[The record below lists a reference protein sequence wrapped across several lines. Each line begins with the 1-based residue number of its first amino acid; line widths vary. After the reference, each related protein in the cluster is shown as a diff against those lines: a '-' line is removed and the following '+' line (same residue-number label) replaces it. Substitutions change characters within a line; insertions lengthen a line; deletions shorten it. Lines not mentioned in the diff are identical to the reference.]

1 MVIITLF
8 SLFSFPDDVTG
19 GIDIAHMDKMV
30 HFTFHC
36 VLVVLGILAYKERK
50 GQTFKI
56 GWAITQFFV
65 FSLVYG
71 IIIEVLQYYMPFDRS
86 AEFWDV
92 LANLSGALV
101 GILLIK
107 KYLSLTDALK

>member
-1 MVIITLF
+1 MVIITLS
-8 SLFSFPDDVTG
+8 SLFSFPDDATG
-19 GIDIAHMDKMV
+19 GIDIPHMDKMV

-36 VLVVLGILAYKERK
+36 LLVVFGVLAFKERR
-50 GQTFKI
+50 GQAFKI
-56 GWAITQFFV
+56 GRAIAQFFV